1 MIVRQQL
8 LQRSNSE
15 LLKTVPMSAITGEVT
30 LAGDAF
36 KRQLALGHSAYI
48 FADAT
53 LGFYNFAGLHHTLP
67 DGKSGKHYWMF
78 MQPAPDVADP
88 NHWLQTATQ
97 EEKLNHVL
105 KAIAPMP
112 PKFREI
118 FEATP
123 ASGIKKEAHI
133 WRDLELESLPS
144 GRVILMG
151 DAAHTMT
158 PFRGEGGYHAMIDAL
173 RLSKILAEVDVKDI
187 NAVKAAVDEYNIEM
201 LQRGGEAVRNSRG
214 EASAQK
220 TQDGKAKLTSAGQEA
235 RFLPEVEIVLEPAKT
250 TAVAA

>member
-1 MIVRQQL
+1 
-8 LQRSNSE
+8 
-15 LLKTVPMSAITGEVT
+15 
-30 LAGDAF
+30 
-36 KRQLALGHSAYI
+36 
-48 FADAT
+48 
-53 LGFYNFAGLHHTLP
+53 
-67 DGKSGKHYWMF
+67 

-97 EEKLNHVL
+97 EEKLDRVL

-123 ASGIKKEAHI
+123 ARGIKKEPYV
-133 WRDLELESLPS
+133 WRDLELESLPT

-151 DAAHTMT
+151 DAAHAMT

-173 RLSKILAEVDVKDI
+173 RLSKILVEVDAKDI
-187 NAVKAAVDEYNIEM
+187 NAVKAAIAEYNTEM
-201 LQRGGEAVRNSRG
+201 LERGGEAVRSSRG

-235 RFLPEVEIVLEPAKT
+235 TFLPKVEIVLEPAKT
-250 TAVAA
+250 TVVAA